1 MVSKFK
7 RVCTASSMASPE
19 PWGKLREVL
28 HLVAEEGRPGRSS
41 AAAPAFCFQEI
52 SWPLWPPGQSHS
64 CTPSPKSHSPI
75 GKGDAE
81 PWEILSPEVLKMY
94 SSQPGKGGNRL
105 ATGKCFIGII
115 CLWFDFQIN
124 LEIYHSTTNPPEIN
138 PHINSINTKN
148 RDVPHP
154 LLHMVC
160 WAH

>member
-1 MVSKFK
+1 MHSLLHGLP
-7 RVCTASSMASPE
+7 RAL
-19 PWGKLREVL
+19 GK
-28 HLVAEEGRPGRSS
+28 AERSS
-41 AAAPAFCFQEI
+41 PSSGRGRQAWTEQCCCPSLLLPGDL

-115 CLWFDFQIN
+115 CLWFDFQIT